1 MRRLLFALALAA
13 LPLSA
18 SACGDSPTDPSIE
31 RTEFAAS
38 LGVDLEAMT
47 RTSTGLYYAD
57 REVGTG
63 AVAQNG
69 KTVGVYYTGSL
80 PSGRRFDARTS
91 GPALSWVLGGGRMIA
106 GFDQGVAGMKV
117 GGKRL
122 LVLPPSLGYGNQ
134 PVGSIPANSILVFE
148 VTLVSVE

>member
-1 MRRLLFALALAA
+1 MRRLFLALALAA
-13 LPLSA
+13 LPLAA

-31 RTEFAAS
+31 KTEFAAG
-38 LGVDLEAMT
+38 LGVDLDAMT

-63 AVAQNG
+63 AVAQSG
-69 KTVGVYYTGSL
+69 KTVGVYYTGWL
-80 PSGRRFDARTS
+80 PNGRRFDGRTT
-91 GPALSWVLGGGRMIA
+91 GPALSWVLGSGQVID

-122 LVLPPSLGYGNQ
+122 LVIPPSLGYGNQ

-148 VTLVSVE
+148 VTLVSVQ